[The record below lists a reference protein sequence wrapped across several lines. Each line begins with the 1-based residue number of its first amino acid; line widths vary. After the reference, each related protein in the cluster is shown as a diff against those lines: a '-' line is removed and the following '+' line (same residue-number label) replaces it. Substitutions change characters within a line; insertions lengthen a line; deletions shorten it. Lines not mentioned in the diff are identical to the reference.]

1 MNSTYSDID
10 LSFILTPNKDIGL
23 IKDDKCINTAIMN
36 LLSFQK
42 HDIFLNDYFG
52 GFLKDILFESDNQVD
67 IGILSTRIEWV
78 LDTYEPRIK
87 VNDVLVEFRN
97 ESILDISITYTVLKT
112 EQENTITYIR
122 DIANENRIRQV

>member
-1 MNSTYSDID
+1 MSSYSDID
-10 LSFILTPNKDIGL
+10 LSFELTPNKDIG
-23 IKDDKCINTAIMN
+23 IIRDNNCINVSIMN

-67 IGILSTRIEWV
+67 IGILSNRIEWV

-87 VNDVLVEFRN
+87 VNEVSVEFRN
-97 ESILDISITYTVLKT
+97 DTLLDIAITYTILKT
-112 EQENTITYIR
+112 EQEHTITYIR
-122 DIANENRIRQV
+122 DIAHENRIRRL